1 MRSAKKLQLEQLE
14 KKLKPFAKAQEG
26 QIPEAG
32 WIKAIRSGLNM
43 TMAQLGV
50 KLNITRQGVKKLE
63 DNEANGS
70 ISLNSLRQTAEA
82 LEFKLVYA
90 LVPKDGSIQNLINQK
105 AEELARKIVLRTHQ
119 SMKLENQAIAEKKI
133 KLAISELSEE
143 LKRDLNKS
151 LWD

>member
-14 KKLKPFAKAQEG
+14 KKLKPFVKVQEG
-26 QIPEAG
+26 QNPKTG
-32 WIKAIRSGLNM
+32 WIKAIRSSLNM

-63 DNEANGS
+63 DNEVNGS

-82 LEFKLVYA
+82 LEFRLVYA
-90 LVPKDGSIQNLINQK
+90 LVPKDGSIQNLIDQK
-105 AEELARKIVLRTHQ
+105 AEDLARKIVLRAHQ
-119 SMKLENQAIAEKKI
+119 SMTLENQAITEKKI

>member
-1 MRSAKKLQLEQLE
+1 MRSAKKLQIEQLE
-14 KKLKPFAKAQEG
+14 KKLKPFVRAQSI
-26 QIPEAG
+26 QNPEAG
-32 WIKAIRSGLNM
+32 WIKAIRSCLNM

-50 KLNITRQGVKKLE
+50 KLNITRQGVRKLE
-63 DNEANGS
+63 NNEANGS

-82 LEFKLVYA
+82 LEFRLVYA
-90 LVPKDGSIQNLINQK
+90 LVPKDGSIQNLIDQK
-105 AEELARKIVLRTHQ
+105 AEELARKIVMRTHQ
-119 SMKLENQAIAEKKI
+119 SMKLENQAITEKKI

>member
-1 MRSAKKLQLEQLE
+1 
-14 KKLKPFAKAQEG
+14 
-26 QIPEAG
+26 
-32 WIKAIRSGLNM
+32 
-43 TMAQLGV
+43 MAQLGV

-63 DNEANGS
+63 DNEVNGS

-82 LEFKLVYA
+82 LEFRLVYA
-90 LVPKDGSIQNLINQK
+90 LVPKDGSIQNLIDQK
-105 AEELARKIVLRTHQ
+105 AEDLARKIVLRAHQ
-119 SMKLENQAIAEKKI
+119 SMTLENQAITEKKI